1 LRQSREPIICILVSC
16 DLADGDRGGVAVGRG
31 VSDVLVAVN
40 RLPIG
45 PVSAIRECSALF
57 GVLIGIFIM
66 KEPFGTARVAGGLLM
81 TLGIIVLSVL

>member
-1 LRQSREPIICILVSC
+1 MGIGAGLLSV
-16 DLADGDRGGVAVGRG
+16 VGYLTF
-31 VSDVLVAVN
+31 LVAVN

-66 KEPFGTARVAGGLLM
+66 KEPFGAASAAGGLLM
-81 TLGIIVLSVL
+81 TLGIVVLSVL